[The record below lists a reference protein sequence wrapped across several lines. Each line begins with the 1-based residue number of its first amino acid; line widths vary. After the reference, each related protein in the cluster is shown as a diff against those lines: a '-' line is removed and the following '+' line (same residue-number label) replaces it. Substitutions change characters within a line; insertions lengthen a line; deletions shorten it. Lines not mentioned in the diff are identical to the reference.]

1 MKFFNQKRIIFVI
14 CFVIASF
21 SFVYYLCITKNQDDK
36 NKIAS
41 GKVKETNESSF
52 SVTENYDI
60 SSENFMASTIASE
73 ISEYDFWV
81 NENLEKVDSKKN
93 IQGNYEITQ
102 SLFNDR
108 DGCWGPFLGRIIIK
122 NNSTF
127 AKYIFTASN
136 EEIYPN
142 ITPFKDIIMIRDFCK
157 SCGCASDFYIYLMM
171 ESGVYRIAYET
182 NNLNMPKC
190 IESEESTS
198 YTYKLQR
205 ENRYNLADKII
216 YSYIK
221 RPKCDE
227 SKHLLDNP
235 ILEEAFVVIKINPRF
250 PEIFRFYNQ
259 GIPAK
264 YRDEWELAEG
274 EK

>member
-1 MKFFNQKRIIFVI
+1 ML
-14 CFVIASF
+14 IAVS
-21 SFVYYLCITKNQDDK
+21 SSGYYLRIAKNQDDK

-60 SSENFMASTIASE
+60 SRENFMAPTLASE

-93 IQGNYEITQ
+93 TQGNYEITQ
-102 SLFNDR
+102 SLFTDR

-142 ITPFKDIIMIRDFCK
+142 MTPFKDIIMIRDFCK
-157 SCGCASDFYIYLMM
+157 SCGCVSDFYMYLMM
-171 ESGVYRIAYET
+171 ESGIYRIAYQT

-190 IESEESTS
+190 IESEESTFYA
-198 YTYKLQR
+198 YTEQR
-205 ENRYNLADKII
+205 ENRYNIADKII
-216 YSYIK
+216 YTHIK
-221 RPKCDE
+221 RPKCEE
-227 SKHLLDNP
+227 SKHRMDNP
-235 ILEEAFVVIKINPRF
+235 ILEEIFVIIKINPRF

-264 YRDEWELAEG
+264 YRDEWELAER